1 MPYPPKGDRWIDVK
15 RERDNKWYNW
25 MTGIQLVQAY
35 GRSVRSKDDWAKTFV
50 LDKLFTSFVKSNK
63 LPLWFTEAIQWEM
76 EVVMS

>member
-1 MPYPPKGDRWIDVK
+1 
-15 RERDNKWYNW
+15 